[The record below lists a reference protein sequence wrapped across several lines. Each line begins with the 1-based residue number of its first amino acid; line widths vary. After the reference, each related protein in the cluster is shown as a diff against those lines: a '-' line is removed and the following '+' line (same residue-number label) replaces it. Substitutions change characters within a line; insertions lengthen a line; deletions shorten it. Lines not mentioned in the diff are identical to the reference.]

1 MVVDNIGA
9 ILAVVDW
16 LSRTA
21 NTNGWPPLTMKTV
34 LLAIIKTYE
43 IQGCFQ
49 IRNAFNKMGLDHTI
63 LVRIASTAVTC
74 HLLGCTKSQTLAGV
88 SHAFVDA
95 GPLRIYRQSPNAG
108 PRKGWAAGGA
118 CMRAVH
124 LALLAKKGQPGV
136 PTVLSDP
143 KWGLYTVVNKG
154 KEFELPKP
162 FGNWVVETTFFKIH
176 AAEGHAASAVEAAL
190 ILSQQLRARN
200 PRDVWP
206 IEEKISHI
214 RVRTQRPAMII
225 INKQGTLH
233 NAADRDHCM
242 QYMVAVVI
250 LKGSMISAADYGDDS
265 PWATDPRVEI
275 LRAKIEMVED
285 PQFTL
290 DYHNEKKRSGANA
303 LLLTLADGT
312 KTEEVLVEY
321 PTGHPWRN
329 DTSEFVKHKF
339 KTNVKAWFTDE
350 KAESIV
356 VLAETELQEFMR
368 MEVSSFVDAFAG
380 GDNIV
385 SLANTE
391 ADGQAETAAFESLNE
406 DAIAADMFDDASLK
420 ASSSGSGGRNMA
432 LPNGN
437 NTVQLPATNGKVR
450 FHEAVKNGGEPLVA
464 ETANDKDEQQ
474 SAAPLAKDSMAVAAM
489 AVAGSTLDA
498 VGRLV
503 AMHEQT
509 ITAVK
514 DSLEPNPPHDSS
526 TANGGV
532 PAPETGSASMIQT
545 WNRSGKSKE
554 QGSDWDGE
562 TYFSAFAP
570 GKSPH
575 PSPHVSFG
583 LPYHR
588 ACAKHV
594 AETFHA
600 TRVYILVSA
609 SLSSRTDDLPRLHF
623 ALDDKLGEDTVV
635 GIRRGVKPHT
645 YYSDILKIVKE
656 AKEINVNCLVTLGGG
671 SLTDTAKV
679 VALVSTRRYPT
690 ISLILTIPSPLT
702 ISLGSCQ

>member
-1 MVVDNIGA
+1 MKIVDNIGA

-21 NTNGWPPLTMKTV
+21 NTDGWPILTMKTV
-34 LLAIIKTYE
+34 LLAIVKTYE

-63 LVRIASTAVTC
+63 LVRIASTAVAC
-74 HLLGCTKSQTLAGV
+74 HLMGCTKMQTLAGV

-108 PRKGWAAGGA
+108 PRKGWAAGDA

-124 LALLAKKGQPGV
+124 LALLAKNGQPGV
-136 PTVLSDP
+136 PTALSDP
-143 KWGLYTVVNKG
+143 KWGFYAVMNQG
-154 KEFELPKP
+154 KEFQLPKP

-214 RVRTQRPAMII
+214 RVRTQKPAMII
-225 INKQGTLH
+225 INKQGNLH

-250 LKGSMISAADYGDDS
+250 LKGSMISAADYRDDS
-265 PWATDPRVEI
+265 PWATDPRVDI
-275 LRAKIEMVED
+275 LRAKIEMTED
-285 PQFTL
+285 PQFTV

-303 LLLTLADGT
+303 LLLSLADGT
-312 KTEEVLVEY
+312 KMEEVLVEY

-329 DTSEFVKHKF
+329 DTSDFVKEKF

-350 KAESIV
+350 KAETIV

-368 MEVSSFVDAFAG
+368 MEVSSFVDAFADG
-380 GDNIV
+380 GGNVV
-385 SLANTE
+385 SPANTE
-391 ADGQAETAAFESLNE
+391 NDGQAETAALASLNE
-406 DAIAADMFDDASLK
+406 DASAADVHEAVSLK
-420 ASSSGSGGRNMA
+420 ATSSGSGGRSMA
-432 LPNGN
+432 LPNSSN
-437 NTVQLPATNGKVR
+437 AVQPPAMNGEIELQEV
-450 FHEAVKNGGEPLVA
+450 AKNGSEALAA
-464 ETANDKDEQQ
+464 ETATGKDEQQ
-474 SAAPLAKDSMAVAAM
+474 SAAPLSRDSMAAAAM
-489 AVAGSTLDA
+489 TVAGSTLDA

-514 DSLEPNPPHDSS
+514 DSLDPKPPHNR
-526 TANGGV
+526 TANTKLA
-532 PAPETGSASMIQT
+532 APETRTASMIET
-545 WNRSGKSKE
+545 WSRNGKSKE
-554 QGSDWDGE
+554 QDPDWDGE
-562 TYFSAFAP
+562 TYFSAFAL

-583 LPYHR
+583 LPFYK

-609 SLSSRTDDLPRLHF
+609 SLSSRTNDLPRLHF

-645 YYSDILKIVKE
+645 YYSDILKIVIE
-656 AKEINVNCLVTLGGG
+656 ARAVNANCLVTLGGG

-679 VALVSTRRYPT
+679 VALVSRRSYPAA
-690 ISLILTIPSPLT
+690 SLILPMPSLLT
-702 ISLGSCQ
+702 IL